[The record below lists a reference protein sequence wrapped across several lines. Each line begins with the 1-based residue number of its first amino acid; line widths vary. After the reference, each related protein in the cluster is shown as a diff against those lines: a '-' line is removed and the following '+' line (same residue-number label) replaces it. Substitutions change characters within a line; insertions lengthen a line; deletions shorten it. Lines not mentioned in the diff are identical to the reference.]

1 MKPTAI
7 VDIAQQYS
15 MTNGKNIMSTI
26 SSIQDLDNRAIEGDF
41 VECGVWKGGHV
52 IAALLS
58 AQVNREYWLF
68 DTFNGMTEPGQH
80 DVRRGI
86 HATQTAKYRKNG
98 IENWC
103 RAGVEEVQNNI
114 NQHRRAEQQVHYV
127 VGPVEQTLSTH
138 TLPDKIAL
146 LRLDTDFYSST
157 KIELEILWPRLVKG
171 GILIIDDYNSWD
183 GCKLACDE
191 YFGDTVKLTKGK
203 KGTPVKLIK

>member
-1 MKPTAI
+1 MTLDDI
-7 VDIAQQYS
+7 VNIAQPYS

-26 SSIQDLDNRAIEGDF
+26 CAIQEIDTQGIEGDF

-68 DTFNGMTEPGQH
+68 DTFNGMTEPGEH
-80 DVRRGI
+80 DIRRGM
-86 HATQTAKYRKNG
+86 HASQMAKYRKKG

-103 RAGVEEVQNNI
+103 RAELDEVQHNI
-114 NQHRRAEQQVHYV
+114 NQYRRTDQQVHYV
-127 VGPVEQTLSTH
+127 VGPVEQTLTTH
-138 TLPDKIAL
+138 TLPDRIAL

-157 KIELEILWPRLVKG
+157 KIELELLWPRLVKG

-191 YFGDTVKLTKGK
+191 YFGDSVEFSPITGKGTVKL
-203 KGTPVKLIK
+203 VK